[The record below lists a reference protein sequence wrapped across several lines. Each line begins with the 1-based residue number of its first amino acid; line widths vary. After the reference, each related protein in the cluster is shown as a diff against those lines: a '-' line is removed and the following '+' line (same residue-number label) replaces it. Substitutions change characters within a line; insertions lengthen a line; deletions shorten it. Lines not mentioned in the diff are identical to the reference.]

1 MRSVESEMA
10 TEILCALGNKRKP
23 ACPTCVLCLPDCL
36 NNEKFANECRRVNVQ
51 CAYFYPTEMSIY
63 GFGIRYLPRSFLT
76 LERCMRAVAHD
87 ARLIEYVPEEYHDTL
102 YPIIINAP
110 QFSLAHIPPEKMTF
124 EALGQDPQKICMRT
138 VTKYPLD
145 LAFVPSE
152 GLGPRL
158 TYEMCKLAV
167 SGDGRALAFV
177 PEHLKT
183 RGLVLIAVLGNG
195 YAIRYG
201 GEFATD
207 PEIIQESNAQKE
219 YRRTPHIE
227 PPRFIDC

>member
-1 MRSVESEMA
+1 MVTA
-10 TEILCALGNKRKP
+10 ILCALGSWYNKP
-23 ACPTCVLCLPDCL
+23 ACPTCVLCLPDCVHD
-36 NNEKFANECRRVNVQ
+36 EQFANECRRVNPQ
-51 CAYFYPTEMSIY
+51 CARYYPTDMSIY
-63 GFGIRYLPRSFLT
+63 GFAIRYLPHSFLT
-76 LERCMRAVAHD
+76 LERCMRAVASD
-87 ARLIEYVPEEYHDTL
+87 ARLIDYVPEEYVQQL

-110 QFSLAHIPPEKMTF
+110 QFSLAHIPWEKMTF
-124 EALGQDPQKICMRT
+124 EVLGKDPQEVCMRT
-138 VTKYPLD
+138 VKKYPLD

-158 TYEMCKLAV
+158 TYELCKIAV

-201 GEFATD
+201 GVYATD
-207 PEIIQESNAQKE
+207 PEIIQESNAEKE
-219 YRRTPHIE
+219 YRRTNVK
-227 PPRFIDC
+227 PPRFTDC